1 MCFKGFKW
9 IPVVC
14 VVLTITLTCSCG
26 VDRKLGGIRSGMV
39 KADVSIPSDEEYRRA
54 KEEMVRRIVVD
65 TVAARTSGDPFIMDA
80 IRDEETGEMVATDV
94 LPQSTVIARFRNVA
108 ERFGMVNIEFDI
120 TVPKE
125 MLESQWKVELRPTMR
140 MMGDTLEMEPIH
152 VTGQKYRDE
161 QMRGYARYNRFISSI
176 ITDSADFVRVGQLE
190 TFIRRYFP
198 ETYAMREDSSY
209 VSDFDAENLF
219 GVTLREVRE
228 HYTRTGLISRNDRR
242 IGNSERMFNRFV
254 KDPLRNGGLRLDTV
268 ITTATG
274 DFIYRYAQ
282 EVASRPGLRRIEV
295 SLDGNLFEGGRPICS
310 MTPSENLD
318 FYVSSLSGLIDPTPR
333 YVVRILERTVYD
345 NTRAL
350 IDFEKGKAFIDT
362 TLSSNASEIA
372 RIRRIVGEVMDMRDL
387 VLDSLTVTASCSPE
401 GSYRLNSALATSR
414 SEAVVELLRGM
425 MDEENSRR
433 LRPSAIPENWEQLEL
448 LALNDSLLS
457 ERSKILVSRAAR
469 MEDKDA
475 AEAMLKGLP
484 EFRHIAEHIYPRLRS
499 VKFGFHLHRKGM
511 VKDTIHTT
519 ELDTVYLAGVEA
531 IRNLD
536 YKRAVEL
543 LRPYH
548 DYNTALA
555 YLAAG
560 YNHSALQ
567 DLEGLP
573 SPSAKSDYLLA
584 VAFSRLER
592 RRDALDAY
600 KRCVEKDPS
609 MVFRANLDPELSDFV
624 NIH

>member
-14 VVLTITLTCSCG
+14 VVLTIILTYSCG
-26 VDRKLGGIRSGMV
+26 VDRKLGGIKSGIV
-39 KADVSIPSDEEYRRA
+39 KADVSIPSDEDYRRA

-65 TVAARTSGDPFIMDA
+65 TTAARASGDPFIMNA

-94 LPQSTVIARFRNVA
+94 IPQSTVVARFRNVA

-125 MLESQWKVELRPTMR
+125 MIESQWKVELRPTMR
-140 MMGDTLEMEPIH
+140 MMEDTLEMDAIH

-161 QMRGYARYNRFISSI
+161 QMRGYARYNKFINSI
-176 ITDSADFVRVGQLE
+176 ITDSVDFLRVGQLE

-198 ETYAMREDSSY
+198 ETYAMKNDSSY
-209 VSDFDAENLF
+209 VTDLEAENLF
-219 GVTLREVRE
+219 GVTLSQVRE
-228 HYTRTGLISRNDRR
+228 HYTKNWLLSRNDRR
-242 IGNSERMFNRFV
+242 IDNSERMFNRFV
-254 KDPLRNGGLRLDTV
+254 KDPFRNGGLRLDTV
-268 ITTATG
+268 ITTAEG

-282 EVASRPGLRRIEV
+282 EVASRPGLKRIEV
-295 SLDGNLFEGGRPICS
+295 SLDGNLFERGRPICS

-333 YVVRILERTVYD
+333 YVMRILERTVYD
-345 NTRAL
+345 NTRAF
-350 IDFEKGKAFIDT
+350 IDFGKGKAFIDT
-362 TLSSNASEIA
+362 TLSSNASELR
-372 RIRRIVGEVMDMRDL
+372 RIRRAVDDVMAMQDM

-401 GSYRLNSALATSR
+401 GSYSLNSALATSR

-433 LRPSAIPENWEQLEL
+433 LLPSAIPENWEQLVL
-448 LALNDSLLS
+448 LAQSDSLLS
-457 ERSKILVSRAAR
+457 SDSKIKISLAAK
-469 MEDKDA
+469 MENKDE
-475 AEAMLKGLP
+475 AENVLKGLP

-499 VKFGFHLHRKGM
+499 VKFGFYLHRKGM
-511 VKDTIHTT
+511 VKDTVHTT

-531 IRNLD
+531 IRELD

-560 YNHSALQ
+560 YNYSALQ

-592 RRDALDAY
+592 QREAMDAY
-600 KRCVEKDPS
+600 KRSVEKDPS
-609 MVFRANLDPELSDFV
+609 MVFRANLDPELSEFV

>member
-1 MCFKGFKW
+1 
-9 IPVVC
+9 
-14 VVLTITLTCSCG
+14 
-26 VDRKLGGIRSGMV
+26 
-39 KADVSIPSDEEYRRA
+39 
-54 KEEMVRRIVVD
+54 
-65 TVAARTSGDPFIMDA
+65 
-80 IRDEETGEMVATDV
+80 
-94 LPQSTVIARFRNVA
+94 
-108 ERFGMVNIEFDI
+108 
-120 TVPKE
+120 
-125 MLESQWKVELRPTMR
+125 KVELRPTMR
-140 MMGDTLEMEPIH
+140 MMGDTLAMAPNH
-152 VTGQKYRDE
+152 VQVQKYRDE

-190 TFIRRYFP
+190 TFICRYFP
-198 ETYAMREDSSY
+198 ETYAMRNDSSY
-209 VSDFDAENLF
+209 VTDLEAESLF

-254 KDPLRNGGLRLDTV
+254 KDPFVAHGLRLDTV
-268 ITTATG
+268 ITTADG
-274 DFIYRYAQ
+274 NFIYRYAQ

-295 SLDGNLFEGGRPICS
+295 SMYGNLYESGRPICS
-310 MTPSENLD
+310 MTPTENLD

-333 YVVRILERTVYD
+333 YVFKVLERAVYD
-345 NTRAL
+345 NTRAF

-372 RIRRIVGEVMDMRDL
+372 RIRRVVGEVMAMQDM

-433 LRPSAIPENWEQLEL
+433 LRSVAIPENWEQLEL

-475 AEAMLKGLP
+475 AEAMLMGLP
-484 EFRHIAEHIYPRLRS
+484 EYRRIAEHIYPRLRS

-511 VKDTIHTT
+511 VKDTVHTT

-536 YKRAVEL
+536 YKHAVEL

-584 VAFSRLER
+584 VVFSRLER
-592 RRDALDAY
+592 RREAMDAY
-600 KRCVEKDPS
+600 KRSVEKDPS
-609 MVFRANLDPELSDFV
+609 MVFRANLDPELSEFI